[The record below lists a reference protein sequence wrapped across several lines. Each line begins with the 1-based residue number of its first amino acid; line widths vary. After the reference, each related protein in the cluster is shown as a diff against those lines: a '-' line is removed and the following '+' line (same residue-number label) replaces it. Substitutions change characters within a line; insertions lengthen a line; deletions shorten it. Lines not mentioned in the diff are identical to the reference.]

1 MVMDSFTV
9 SQWIHL
15 VITLMTIAIG
25 GVWVVG
31 SIKTTTAVLASKIEQ
46 LGKAIE
52 SLQIVC
58 RTMTIDHQAL
68 AERVSKLETKVDA
81 ARKRR

>member
-1 MVMDSFTV
+1 MDSFTV

-15 VITLMTIAIG
+15 FITLMTIAIG

>member
-68 AERVSKLETKVDA
+68 AERVSKLETKVDT

>member
-1 MVMDSFTV
+1 MDSFTV

-68 AERVSKLETKVDA
+68 AERVSKLETKVDT